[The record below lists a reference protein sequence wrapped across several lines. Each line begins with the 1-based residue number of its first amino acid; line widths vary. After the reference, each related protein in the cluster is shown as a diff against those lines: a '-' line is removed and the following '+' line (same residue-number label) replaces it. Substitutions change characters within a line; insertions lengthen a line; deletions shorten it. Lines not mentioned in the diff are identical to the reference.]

1 MHTVRIFEQLRISDL
16 GMLVKILITG
26 DEGFV
31 GRAFHRRHGDHDIT
45 GVDLKSGL
53 DCRTFF
59 RNVDEQ
65 FDLVIHLA
73 AIVGG
78 RLTIEND
85 PMAVATDLS
94 IDAEMFNWTIRT
106 KQPRVVYFSSS
117 AAYPMEFQGEWEREK
132 NYKLREAD
140 IRLSHVKNPDMS
152 YGWAKL
158 TGEMLAEY
166 TRAYGPKVYVFRPF
180 SGYGTDQDLD
190 YPFPSFI
197 QRANR
202 FDNPFDIWGDG
213 KQTRDFIHI
222 NDIVDAT
229 MAAVDQDIDFSVN
242 LCSGRTTSFNDLA
255 HIVTGAVGYDPMLNH
270 IEAKPVGA
278 RQRVG
283 HPDKMLSFYTPK
295 IDLEAGVRMALE
307 GKL

>member
-1 MHTVRIFEQLRISDL
+1 
-16 GMLVKILITG
+16 MLVRILITG

-31 GRAFHRRHGDHDIT
+31 GRAFHRRHGHHDIL
-45 GVDLKSGL
+45 GVDLKSGN
-53 DCRTFF
+53 DCRDFF
-59 RNVDEQ
+59 KESTEQ

-78 RLTIEND
+78 RMTIEND
-85 PMAVATDLS
+85 PMAIATDLS
-94 IDAEMFNWTIRT
+94 IDSEMFNWSIRT

-117 AAYPMEFQGEWEREK
+117 AAYPMELQDDWS
-132 NYKLREAD
+132 LRTGYRLVEGD
-140 IRLSHVKNPDMS
+140 ISTTWLRNPDMT

-158 TGEMLAEY
+158 TGEMLAGY

-197 QRANR
+197 ERANR
-202 FDNPFDIWGDG
+202 FADPFDIWGDG

-229 MAAVDQDIDFSVN
+229 MEAVEQDIDFPVN
-242 LCSGRTTSFNDLA
+242 LASGRSTDFNELA
-255 HIVTGAVGYDPMLNH
+255 HIVTGAVGYDPQLNH
-270 IEAKPVGA
+270 IKANPVGA

-283 HPDKMLSFYTPK
+283 NPDKMLSFYTPK
-295 IDLEAGVRMALE
+295 IDLEQGVRMALE
-307 GKL
+307 GEL

>member
-1 MHTVRIFEQLRISDL
+1 MGL
-16 GMLVKILITG
+16 LVKILITG

-31 GRAFHRRHGDHDIT
+31 GKAFHRRYSHHDIT

-59 RNVDEQ
+59 RNVDER

-78 RLTIEND
+78 RLKIEGD
-85 PMAVATDLS
+85 PLAVATDLS
-94 IDAEMFNWTIRT
+94 IDSEMFNWAIKT
-106 KQPRVVYFSSS
+106 KQPRIVYFSSS
-117 AAYPMEFQGEWEREK
+117 AAYPIAIQMGGRPSYF
-132 NYKLREAD
+132 
-140 IRLSHVKNPDMS
+140 RLSESDINLKAIKNPDQT

-197 QRANR
+197 QRANKFR
-202 FDNPFDIWGDG
+202 NPFDIWGDG
-213 KQTRDFIHI
+213 LQTRDFIHI
-222 NDIVDAT
+222 NDIVDAVMT
-229 MAAVDQDIDFSVN
+229 AVDKDIDFTTN
-242 LCSGRTTSFNDLA
+242 LCSGRSTSFNQLA
-255 HIVTGAVGYDPMLNH
+255 EIVTGQVGYDPELNH
-270 IEAKPVGA
+270 IKANPTGAK
-278 RQRVG
+278 QRVG
-283 HPDKMLSFYTPK
+283 QPDKMLSFYTPK
-295 IDLEAGVRMALE
+295 IDLETGVQMALKGE
-307 GKL
+307 L